1 MPSRTTILV
10 PQAGTL
16 DVPAVTAVLAEKFR
30 VESHARRPVQVRSLD
45 TFDRRLVAA
54 GLTLELRTAAGGTQ
68 LVLTDDEQEL
78 AAAADG
84 LRLPALAAALP
95 AGPVRDRLAPVID
108 IRALTDLGVQRRHLR
123 PVDLR
128 NRDDKIVVRVVVDE
142 PDHVRVTPL
151 RGYDADGRTALR
163 LLAGLG
169 LREAVDAVAAPD
181 RPPAGSPCPE
191 APATTYVAHVL
202 RGFLDTM
209 AANLPGLF
217 DDVDTEFL
225 HDFRVSVR
233 RTRSTLKLGR
243 PVLPGDLRE
252 TWEPAFKWLGDL
264 TTPVRDLDV
273 YQLDLPTMAGW
284 LVAADPAD
292 LGALAEH
299 LRRRRTAERRRL
311 LRGLRSPRYQR
322 LVDGWDSRL
331 AELSEAEPPGSAT
344 ALALARKA
352 IHRSGRR
359 VTKDGAAVHADSP
372 ATDLHSLRKRCKEL
386 RYALEVFAPL
396 LDASARKSLVSD
408 LKVLQDVLGRFQD
421 SEVQRA
427 GLRDFAEE
435 MMRDGTPTEA
445 VLALG
450 ELIGHL
456 DAAQDDARREF
467 DDAFG
472 RFARP
477 ANRRRLAALA
487 GRS

>member
-1 MPSRTTILV
+1 MPSRTTILTA
-10 PQAGTL
+10 PDGPL
-16 DVPAVTAVLAEKFR
+16 DVPAVTAALARKFH
-30 VESHARRPVQVRSLD
+30 VEAHARRAVHVRSLD
-45 TFDRRLVAA
+45 TFDRRLTKA
-54 GLTLELRTAAGGTQ
+54 GLTVQLRTTEGR
-68 LVLTDDEQEL
+68 DEL
-78 AAAADG
+78 ALADEDRELSAPADG
-84 LRLPALAAALP
+84 LHLPALADALP
-95 AGPVRDRLAPVID
+95 AGPIRERLAPVLEM
-108 IRALTDLGVQRRHLR
+108 RALMDLGTQRRHLR
-123 PVDLR
+123 LLDLR
-128 NRDDKIVVRVVVDE
+128 NGDDKLVVRVTVDE
-142 PDHVRVTPL
+142 PDSVRVTPL
-151 RGYDADGRTALR
+151 RGYDSEGRTALR
-163 LLAGLG
+163 LLGGLG
-169 LREAVDAVAAPD
+169 LREAAAPVAAPD
-181 RPPAGSPCPE
+181 EPAGDAPDPD

-209 AANLPGLF
+209 AANLPGLL
-217 DDVDTEFL
+217 DDVDSEFL
-225 HDFRVSVR
+225 HDFRVAVR
-233 RTRSTLKLGR
+233 RTRATLKLGR
-243 PVLPGDLRE
+243 PVLPDDLRE
-252 TWEPAFKWLGDL
+252 TWEPAFRWLGDL

-292 LGALAEH
+292 LGALGEH
-299 LRRRRTAERRRL
+299 VRRRRAAERRRL
-311 LRGLRSPRYQR
+311 VRGLRSARYQR
-322 LVDGWDSRL
+322 LVDDWEHRLTCL
-331 AELSEAEPPGSAT
+331 AEEQPPPSET
-344 ALALARKA
+344 ALDLARSA

-359 VTKDGAAVHADSP
+359 VTRDGAAVHADSP